1 MNLYE
6 IAQLHC
12 PYCLQNEGW
21 DGSLEYR
28 GTNLELEIMDGV
40 LVCNSCCVA
49 WGVQDGWIR
58 LTREDRSPFADKLKR
73 GLANNA
79 PKLHDIGLK
88 LAGRSP
94 CRIIDDA
101 VQASQL
107 DALEGAE
114 EGIQILELGVGSGC
128 NLPSIYAAA
137 PPGTQVW
144 GIDMSIGLL
153 ERCRRKVQAEP
164 ELSETRLLMADPHRM
179 PFVDRIF
186 DRVIYVGD
194 LEDFREPDVVRS
206 EMLRV
211 VKSDGMIF
219 PG

>member
-1 MNLYE
+1 
-6 IAQLHC
+6 
-12 PYCLQNEGW
+12 
-21 DGSLEYR
+21 
-28 GTNLELEIMDGV
+28 
-40 LVCNSCCVA
+40 
-49 WGVQDGWIR
+49 
-58 LTREDRSPFADKLKR
+58 
-73 GLANNA
+73 
-79 PKLHDIGLK
+79 
-88 LAGRSP
+88 
-94 CRIIDDA
+94 
-101 VQASQL
+101 
-107 DALEGAE
+107 
-114 EGIQILELGVGSGC
+114 
-128 NLPSIYAAA
+128 
-137 PPGTQVW
+137 
-144 GIDMSIGLL
+144 MSIGLL